1 MKWYEQRFHEDYR
14 RWGSFDTIPG
24 LPGEILITHVNKD
37 IIMGMHLHK
46 KQADC
51 LAVIKGKIMVRL
63 IDDKT
68 KEEEKFVL
76 SEHTHKTLIIPK
88 DTWHGY
94 RALEDSIL
102 IYYIDHKYDP
112 TGADEFRKKT
122 KKEDWE
128 IEIR

>member
-1 MKWYEQRFHEDYR
+1 MKFYEPRFHEDCR

-46 KQADC
+46 KQQDC
-51 LAVIKGKIMVRL
+51 LAVIKGKIMIRL
-63 IDDKT
+63 IKHRT
-68 KEEEKFVL
+68 NQEEKFVL
-76 SEHTHKTLIIPK
+76 SEHTHKTLIIPPN
-88 DTWHGY
+88 TWHGY

-112 TGADEFRKKT
+112 KGSDEFRKKT
-122 KKEDWE
+122 QK
-128 IEIR
+128 